1 MLLVCVSV
9 SICSSVFF
17 SDASSS
23 SSVRLFV
30 ISRFTLWF
38 ICRVDHIN
46 GRSIPATAGCI
57 RHFRRSAAKHGACC
71 MFCCKVGQFGSVFS
85 ACVLAG
91 LSWHACIFVEPC
103 VRTGSKQAGARHGAG
118 TMHACGA
125 VLQIAGNCQTYSDR
139 TRRANRPSRPRF
151 VRSFAVVCS
160 SVSRCCCCCLMPRMR
175 AGTAKYA
182 IITRPNR
189 CRALSLPVPGV
200 LPGRYPRNC
209 GAVSRFVHNDY

>member
-85 ACVLAG
+85 ACWLAG

-103 VRTGSKQAGARHGAG
+103 VRTGSRQAGARHGARC
-118 TMHACGA
+118 MHVVRYCKLQAIA
-125 VLQIAGNCQTYSDR
+125 KHILTERDEQIAQVARGS
-139 TRRANRPSRPRF
+139 F
-151 VRSFAVVCS
+151 VRSRSFARQSVV
-160 SVSRCCCCCLMPRMR
+160 V
-175 AGTAKYA
+175 
-182 IITRPNR
+182 
-189 CRALSLPVPGV
+189 VV
-200 LPGRYPRNC
+200 
-209 GAVSRFVHNDY
+209 VV